1 MTNYDNEYNRKI
13 KAQMFDLDKSYVRND
28 MKNYSMLTGEG
39 VSGGGVS
46 GGCSTAGVCDC
57 KGAGLSA
64 GVMKYPKKTK
74 AMGMGV
80 SGGASKVGLTSNAVV
95 REEKKIRGGMKNLLG
110 KDGHGT
116 YKGGAIQTS
125 KMNEVKAYNDKLNT
139 EGSIGAGKKGNRAEI
154 VRKVMKDKGLSMIE
168 ASKYVKANKLY

>member
-64 GVMKYPKKTK
+64 GVMKYPKN
-74 AMGMGV
+74 GSGV